1 MMSSNEW
8 VESTSGSRYYIW
20 TASGE
25 LGARIIEAGSRD
37 EMAARWPALVAA
49 FPDAWMTENQH
60 VSRTR
65 VLRGVAK

>member
-1 MMSSNEW
+1 MMSDEW
-8 VESTSGSRYYIW
+8 TESAHGSRYYVW

-25 LGARIIEAGSRD
+25 LGARIIEAGSRE

-60 VSRTR
+60 VSRWR
-65 VLRGVAK
+65 VLKGVAK